1 MCHHNVACHEVGSDV
16 SILTPHTCRRYVVG
30 CRWKNFPI
38 DQIRPPRAVSSQRL
52 HPASNLEDLLPRVH
66 RQVGLRLHL
75 RRLPRLAPK
84 GPPPAWPRGRRQ
96 AGQVPEALPSLTLL
110 EQILCEGPGAASHLL
125 GGRLTSEGSEALIGA
140 RMATPGCIA
149 LHYNVRKSG
158 ARAWAAW
165 VTHRVALFREH
176 LNIGSHVTCRM
187 SMDHTLGHTCLHRDV
202 HSKLLARPKKHF

>member
-1 MCHHNVACHEVGSDV
+1 MSHAMKSEVTSAFSHHIHVAGMWLAVGGRASQ
-16 SILTPHTCRRYVVG
+16 S
-30 CRWKNFPI
+30 
-38 DQIRPPRAVSSQRL
+38 IRPPRAVSSQRL

-66 RQVGLRLHL
+66 RQVGVRLHL
-75 RRLPRLAPK
+75 RRLHPASNLEDLLPRVRRRRRLPRLAPK

-110 EQILCEGPGAASHLL
+110 EQILCEGPVAASHLL

-176 LNIGSHVTCRM
+176 LNIGSHV
-187 SMDHTLGHTCLHRDV
+187 G
-202 HSKLLARPKKHF
+202 

>member
-1 MCHHNVACHEVGSDV
+1 MYSLCVIIMSHAMKSEVTSAFSHHIHVAGMWLAVGGRAS
-16 SILTPHTCRRYVVG
+16 
-30 CRWKNFPI
+30 
-38 DQIRPPRAVSSQRL
+38 QRAVSSQRL

-110 EQILCEGPGAASHLL
+110 EQILCEGPVAASHLL

-140 RMATPGCIA
+140 RTATPGCVA
-149 LHYNVRKSG
+149 LHYYVRKSG

-176 LNIGSHVTCRM
+176 LNIGSHV
-187 SMDHTLGHTCLHRDV
+187 G
-202 HSKLLARPKKHF
+202 